1 VLLWAVWFGM
11 LAGTLELAAFVL
23 KYRYLDPG
31 NFNVSRH
38 FPVMFPLAGVL
49 VLSGP
54 GVLLALA
61 GRIWPR
67 RVTAGIVLAGLSF
80 PAYAGFFFRW
90 PIYTA
95 VCLLLAASLAFRTAG
110 FLTSRIDSFN
120 RLVRRSLVMLSALLA
135 AVSALSFGAQSWSE
149 RSAMARLPAGPRRV
163 PNVILIVL
171 DTVRADS
178 LGFSGSGR
186 GTSPNLDRLAARG
199 VRFDRAYAT
208 APWTAPS
215 HASMFTGRWSHELS
229 VGWDR
234 PLDETFPT
242 LAEFLAARG
251 YATAGFVANTTYCS
265 SETGLSRGFAHYEDY
280 DVSVREILLC
290 SALVLRTLNF
300 LDKHPAL
307 TAWMGD
313 APSWGEHRKS
323 AARINRDFLRWLS
336 RTRQKNPDRPFFAF
350 LNYYDAHHPY
360 LPPSCGPEGVEG
372 GVDAASPPESQV
384 RMLRSWWDLDKRT
397 LGPRDVAAARAAYDR
412 CITRL
417 DRQIGRLVEDLER
430 RGLLDETLVVVTADH
445 GEHFGEQ
452 QLFGHGCS
460 LYLPELHVPLLLVA
474 PGSWPAGRV
483 TAEPVSLR
491 DLAATIVD
499 TVGLGVG
506 SPFPGRSL
514 ARTWSSDT
522 GGPGSSA
529 PSPPGVILS
538 EIDAP
543 PDADPNHG
551 TSPVCRGPLKSLV
564 DARFHYILRSDGQ
577 EELYDLGDDPH
588 EVHNLAGAPEGAA
601 ASAIRRF
608 RMIFHQGFASERI
621 VSRSPFRYRR

>member
-1 VLLWAVWFGM
+1 
-11 LAGTLELAAFVL
+11 
-23 KYRYLDPG
+23 
-31 NFNVSRH
+31 
-38 FPVMFPLAGVL
+38 
-49 VLSGP
+49 
-54 GVLLALA
+54 
-61 GRIWPR
+61 
-67 RVTAGIVLAGLSF
+67 
-80 PAYAGFFFRW
+80 
-90 PIYTA
+90 
-95 VCLLLAASLAFRTAG
+95 
-110 FLTSRIDSFN
+110 
-120 RLVRRSLVMLSALLA
+120 
-135 AVSALSFGAQSWSE
+135 
-149 RSAMARLPAGPRRV
+149 
-163 PNVILIVL
+163 
-171 DTVRADS
+171 
-178 LGFSGSGR
+178 
-186 GTSPNLDRLAARG
+186 
-199 VRFDRAYAT
+199 
-208 APWTAPS
+208 
-215 HASMFTGRWSHELS
+215 MFTGRWSHELS

-234 PLDETFPT
+234 PLDGTFPT

-307 TAWMGD
+307 LTWWDA

-323 AARINRDFLRWLS
+323 AARINRDFLRWLA

-360 LPPSCGPEGVEG
+360 LPPSSGPESVE
-372 GVDAASPPESQV
+372 VDVDVAPPPASQI

-430 RGLLDETLVVVTADH
+430 RGLLGETLVVVTADH

-474 PGSWPAGRV
+474 PGSLPAGRV

-491 DLAATIVD
+491 DLAATIVE
-499 TVGLGVG
+499 TVGLGGG

-514 ARTWSSDT
+514 AWTWSSGTDRT
-522 GGPGSSA
+522 GSSA
-529 PSPPGVILS
+529 LSDWILS

-564 DARFHYILRSDGQ
+564 DARYHYIQGSDGR

-588 EVHNLAGAPEGAA
+588 EVHNLAGKPEEAA
-601 ASAIRRF
+601 ALAIRRF
-608 RMIFHQGFASERI
+608 RTILHQGFASERI